1 MDLSVIIVSYDSRFF
16 LELCL
21 RSLKA
26 SLNKIKSEIIVVD
39 NNSNDDTIDMIESS
53 FSEVILIRNKDNV
66 GFSCANNLAVK
77 KAKGKNICFLNPDT
91 VVPEDFFRKIIDF
104 KKSTNN
110 VGIVACKMID
120 GQGIFLPESKRNLP
134 NTSMVIKK
142 FFGLKNNYYSNKQ
155 SEDTIGQ
162 VDVLC
167 GAIMFM
173 ERKRI

>member
-53 FSEVILIRNKDNV
+53 FSEVILIKNKYNV

-91 VVPEDFFRKIIDF
+91 VVPEDFFHKIIDF
-104 KKSTNN
+104 KKSINN
-110 VGIVACKMID
+110 FSD
-120 GQGIFLPESKRNLP
+120 
-134 NTSMVIKK
+134 
-142 FFGLKNNYYSNKQ
+142 
-155 SEDTIGQ
+155 
-162 VDVLC
+162 
-167 GAIMFM
+167 
-173 ERKRI
+173 

>member
-26 SLNKIKSEIIVVD
+26 SLINIKSEIIVVD

-53 FSEVILIRNKDNV
+53 FSEVILIRNKFNV
-66 GFSCANNLAVK
+66 GFSSANNLAAK

-104 KKSTNN
+104 KKSTN
-110 VGIVACKMID
+110 
-120 GQGIFLPESKRNLP
+120 RNRTD
-134 NTSMVIKK
+134 NQTENS
-142 FFGLKNNYYSNKQ
+142 
-155 SEDTIGQ
+155 
-162 VDVLC
+162 
-167 GAIMFM
+167 
-173 ERKRI
+173 